1 MGEGEIGGNGGKGGK
16 GVGGVARHGERERAC
31 SVGTWVNRAVSAM
44 QGGRTKR
51 ERDLVTYAVG
61 ALADGLLDFLV
72 LGSNRR
78 HVVFEL
84 AA

>member
-1 MGEGEIGGNGGKGGK
+1 MEGKEGREWAELRGMG
-16 GVGGVARHGERERAC
+16 RERAC